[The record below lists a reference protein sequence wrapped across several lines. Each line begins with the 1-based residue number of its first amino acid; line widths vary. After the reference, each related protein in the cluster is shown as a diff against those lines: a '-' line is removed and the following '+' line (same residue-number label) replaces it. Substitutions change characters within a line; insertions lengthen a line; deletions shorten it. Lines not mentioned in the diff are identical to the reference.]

1 MHGEMAPMAD
11 RRGLGVEGGR
21 SLRMCERLVCVKCYD
36 KLQQVA
42 TNVCVSFCERLVWV
56 VNDR

>member
-42 TNVCVSFCERLVWV
+42 TNVCVSFVSDSCGW
-56 VNDR
+56 